1 MFVLLLHAELDG
13 DFDVTY
19 HRLWVFVYNLDIFRQ
34 VGKVKGGHFMF
45 SALSVFIL
53 QKYFMNMMDGDKL
66 QSVCMALMC
75 QTAVHLPQLIDY
87 SFDFSRRIL

>member
-34 VGKVKGGHFMF
+34 VGKVKGGTFHVL
-45 SALSVFIL
+45 SAVSFHSTKIL
-53 QKYFMNMMDGDKL
+53 YEYDGWR
-66 QSVCMALMC
+66 QVTVCMHGTDVSNCSSL
-75 QTAVHLPQLIDY
+75 TTTN
-87 SFDFSRRIL
+87 